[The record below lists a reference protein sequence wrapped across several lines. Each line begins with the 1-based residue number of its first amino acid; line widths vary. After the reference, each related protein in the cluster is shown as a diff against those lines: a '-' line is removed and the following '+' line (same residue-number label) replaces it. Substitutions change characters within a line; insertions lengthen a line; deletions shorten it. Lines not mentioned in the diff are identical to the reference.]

1 VDPRIAANRAYWDEL
16 ATIHAASAFYDVDG
30 FRAGASTLTP
40 LERGEVGEV
49 AGKRLLHLQCHFGLD
64 TLSWARLGAEVT
76 GVDFSEQAIE
86 IARELAAELGIPARF
101 VCADVLDLP
110 ATLKET
116 FDVVFASYG
125 VLVWIPDVKRWA
137 EVAASFVARAAFLYL
152 VDGHPL
158 ARTVEERNGRI
169 GLGQDYFAP
178 AEGEAIAR
186 PGSYAVPEAKL
197 RAPTSYE
204 FRHNVGDVV
213 TAVAATGLTIEF
225 VREHPVSPSRYFDS
239 MRQDDDGLWRL
250 PDDAPSIPLVLSIR
264 ARKQA

>member
-1 VDPRIAANRAYWDEL
+1 MDPRVEANREFWDEL
-16 ATIHAASAFYDVDG
+16 APLHAASECYDVG
-30 FRAGASTLTP
+30 SFRAGVTTLSP

-76 GVDFSEQAIE
+76 GVDFSERGIE
-86 IARELAAELGIPARF
+86 IARELAAELGIEARF
-101 VCADVLDLP
+101 VCANVLDLP
-110 ATLKET
+110 SALSGA

-125 VLVWIPDVKRWA
+125 VLVWIPDVARWA
-137 EVAASFVARAAFLYL
+137 EVAASFVAPGGFLYL
-152 VDGHPL
+152 VDGHPV
-158 ARTVEERNGRI
+158 ARAVEERNGCLELAR
-169 GLGQDYFAP
+169 DYFVP

-197 RAPTSYE
+197 RARTSYE

-225 VREHPVSPSRYFDS
+225 VREHPVSPSRYLDS
-239 MRQDDDGLWRL
+239 MRQGDDGLWRL
-250 PDDAPSIPLVLSIR
+250 PDAAPSVPLVLSIR
-264 ARKQA
+264 ARKPA